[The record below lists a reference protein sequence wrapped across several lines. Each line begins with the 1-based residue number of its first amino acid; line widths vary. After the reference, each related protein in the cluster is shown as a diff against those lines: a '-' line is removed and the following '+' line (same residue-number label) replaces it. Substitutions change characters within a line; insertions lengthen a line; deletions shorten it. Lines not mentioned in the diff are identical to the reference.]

1 MRSRDQSTDSNRF
14 KELERWLLFLRNQVQ
29 HQAPT
34 LVAHNHLNFIFRDP
48 TPSSGQ
54 CRQYLHGAEKHT
66 LHTVKKLTFNLQNQS
81 FISPSVT
88 STKLPPLTLR
98 AVYLYFTQPSQ
109 TQMHMNI
116 RIQFWAFLSLSLS
129 FLQSTLH
136 TAYNL
141 EQPSKIKQ
149 TVRSYILHKV

>member
-14 KELERWLLFLRNQVQ
+14 RELERWLLFLRNQVQ

-34 LVAHNHLNFIFRDP
+34 LVAHNHLNFTFRG
-48 TPSSGQ
+48 SNAGSIHMV
-54 CRQYLHGAEKHT
+54 RKNT
-66 LHTVKKLTFNLQNQS
+66 LHTVKRLTFNLQNQS

-88 STKLPPLTLR
+88 STKLSSLILR
-98 AVYLYFTQPSQ
+98 AVYLNFIQPSQ

-116 RIQFWAFLSLSLS
+116 HIQFWACLSLSLS